1 MFSARGWELC
11 ALLLNKQL
19 LEECVEVNGS
29 RWIEFIK
36 AADTGKEHHP
46 ASLPD
51 VLGTCIAFVLLVL
64 SLCFS
69 FSDLL

>member
-1 MFSARGWELC
+1 
-11 ALLLNKQL
+11 LLNKQL
-19 LEECVEVNGS
+19 LEECVEVNGT